1 MASKVLLFMVEALGA
16 MTEDGAV
23 GIGAARERK
32 VQWRKKEETKRRECH
47 PDTTTTTAYPSLS
60 LSAFRLFSF
69 TSFPGTPPFR
79 ISVLAHSFLS
89 FFPFSIFF
97 LYDASSSFVKE
108 VISVPSSTPLATLS
122 TPVSGPA
129 NRCSS
134 LLLVIVLR
142 RDHLCSCKSIVS
154 DDLAKSRNY
163 RFFYVC
169 PRSSSFVAWYF
180 SRRLP
185 FTDFNRKSSFPVAAS
200 SSPASSLPF
209 VSNGRDTQS
218 KQICVSRW

>member
-23 GIGAARERK
+23 GIGAAGERK

-89 FFPFSIFF
+89 FLPFSIFF
-97 LYDASSSFVKE
+97 LYDGSSSFAKE

-122 TPVSGPA
+122 TPVSGSA
-129 NRCSS
+129 NLCSS

-142 RDHLCSCKSIVS
+142 RDHLRSCKSIVS
-154 DDLAKSRNY
+154 DDLARARNY

-169 PRSSSFVAWYF
+169 PRSSFVASYF
-180 SRRLP
+180 SRHLP

-218 KQICVSRW
+218 KQIYASRW

>member
-23 GIGAARERK
+23 GIGAAGERK

-47 PDTTTTTAYPSLS
+47 PDTTTTTTYPSLS

-89 FFPFSIFF
+89 FLPFSIFF
-97 LYDASSSFVKE
+97 LYDVSSSFAKE

-122 TPVSGPA
+122 TPVSGSA

-142 RDHLCSCKSIVS
+142 RDHLCSCRSIVS
-154 DDLAKSRNY
+154 DDLAKSRIL
-163 RFFYVC
+163 
-169 PRSSSFVAWYF
+169 SFLL
-180 SRRLP
+180 RLP
-185 FTDFNRKSSFPVAAS
+185 KIVFRRVVFFQAS
-200 SSPASSLPF
+200 GVHRF
-209 VSNGRDTQS
+209 
-218 KQICVSRW
+218 